1 MVSLVKPRHG
11 GPSGASFFMLQVHHH
26 YTKLH
31 RNCTVL
37 HRAAPVHGDNKAVR
51 PAGPPPLGPCVQ
63 RGKQSG
69 PRLRA
74 PPAGRASALAGD
86 PSPWPAPAAFN
97 VARPWGA
104 ALSSGP
110 ALSMGGV
117 VPGPPRRKQWPTAR
131 PGETAAL
138 RAAPGGPPLG
148 RFKQPMGPT
157 QCAHWSGRELAPCVR
172 PPCPRPGLLPP
183 CPPLGGTRY
192 STLKAPLR
200 KGSSRGVAATERS
213 STAPPCA
220 RP

>member
-110 ALSMGGV
+110 ALSMGGWCRALLAV
-117 VPGPPRRKQWPTAR
+117 SNGRQLDREKLRHCGRRQGGRPLGASNSPWARPSVRTGRAGNLRPVCGPPVP
-131 PGETAAL
+131 AL
-138 RAAPGGPPLG
+138 GFSPP
-148 RFKQPMGPT
+148 
-157 QCAHWSGRELAPCVR
+157 A
-172 PPCPRPGLLPP
+172 
-183 CPPLGGTRY
+183 PPLGGDGT
-192 STLKAPLR
+192 
-200 KGSSRGVAATERS
+200 V
-213 STAPPCA
+213 
-220 RP
+220 